1 MAKINHIEYN
11 LYRSYWNQVRTFA
24 KGMRNV
30 QDYLQNVT
38 NKTDPQSAI
47 RNRDYKA
54 RAKYTNFTSRT
65 RNALSGAVFRKE
77 PNSEIPSALEF
88 LEDNANGA
96 GLTLNQ
102 LAKSLISNLI
112 EIGRHGLFVDYG
124 ISAKIV
130 SYSAEN
136 IRDWETD
143 EAGLLS
149 KVVLITGKKQ
159 EKHLVIDND
168 DFYAVEYYRN
178 DEDKPYEIVT
188 PTKSDGSRF
197 DYIPFI
203 FCGSVNN
210 SPDVDDMPLWAIVDI
225 SQGHYQN
232 SADYEDIL
240 GFLLP
245 TPWMNGVTDTFKEA
259 MYPEG
264 FVQFGSGAM
273 IVAPPDG
280 QVGLLQASSN
290 QMHQEAMK
298 HKEDQLI
305 MLGAR
310 LISGGGGVETAEAVR
325 IKYSSENS
333 VLDNLAN
340 NASEA
345 IEKCLY
351 WCAEFEGVQGDIKYE
366 LNREF
371 WDTKLSP
378 QDISAQILLLN
389 NNVKAMSDV
398 RNTLR
403 ESGEL
408 AQDRKDEDIDGEI
421 EIFGSG
427 L

>member
-1 MAKINHIEYN
+1 MAKTNHPEYN

-24 KGMRNV
+24 KGMRDV

-77 PNSEIPSALEF
+77 PNSELPSALEF

-102 LAKSLISNLI
+102 LAKSLVSNLI

-136 IRDWETD
+136 IIDWETD

-168 DFYAVEYYRN
+168 GFYAVEYYKD

-232 SADYEDIL
+232 SAEYEDLIRCMPPTIAVTVPNKSWQEEM
-240 GFLLP
+240 LP
-245 TPWMNGVTDTFKEA
+245 
-259 MYPEG
+259 
-264 FVQFGSGAM
+264 SGYYEVGDGNM
-273 IVAPPDG
+273 IPLPDG
-280 QVGLLQASSN
+280 GTAILIQASAN
-290 QMHQEAMK
+290 TMAYEAMK

-351 WCAEFEGVQGDIKYE
+351 WCAEFEGIQGDIKYE